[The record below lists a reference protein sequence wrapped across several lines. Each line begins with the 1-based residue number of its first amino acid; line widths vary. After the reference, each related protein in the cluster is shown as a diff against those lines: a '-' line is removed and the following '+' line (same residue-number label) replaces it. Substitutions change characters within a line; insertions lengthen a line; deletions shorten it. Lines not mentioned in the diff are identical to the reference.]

1 MINSFK
7 QYLVEAEQEVFI
19 TFGRAN
25 PPTIGHQKVFDKL
38 ASLAGRSPYK
48 RCFLNMREIYLSIKK
63 LKLF

>member
-38 ASLAGRSPYK
+38 AMMAGRNPY
-48 RCFLNMREIYLSIKK
+48 RIF
-63 LKLF
+63 